1 MFGKTSCF
9 FKKDVGKI
17 SFISL
22 FINYFLMVLGVI
34 ISNFWTI
41 MSIPQKAL
49 SKRLM
54 RIAFSKRAF

>member
-1 MFGKTSCF
+1 M
-9 FKKDVGKI
+9 
-17 SFISL
+17 SFVSL
-22 FINYFLMVLGVI
+22 FMNYFLMMFGVI

-49 SKRLM
+49 PKRLG